1 MVCEI
6 EKPISDLLQN
16 HRFRES
22 SDGGDC
28 CTVNQTVAIL
38 ETVLKRLRP
47 RFTAIVTSFEN
58 MMVSPL
64 DDCLRCVAIA
74 CSRRA
79 KSSNES
85 KVRIPQSRK
94 QSLGKSKLSLPCCA
108 PTGFC
113 AKR

>member
-1 MVCEI
+1 MVYEI

-38 ETVLKRLRP
+38 ETVLKRLLP

-58 MMVSPL
+58 MIVRLPN
-64 DDCLRCVAIA
+64 DRFRCTVDIRIMGGHYA
-74 CSRRA
+74 RR
-79 KSSNES
+79 
-85 KVRIPQSRK
+85 
-94 QSLGKSKLSLPCCA
+94 
-108 PTGFC
+108 GFC
-113 AKR
+113 FLLPGLA